1 MRFFGLVII
10 LSLTFFSPAIK
21 AQSLRSIGI
30 NYEWKNDSVVT
41 IKSKG
46 INTGPAFLA
55 NLFVFREDAIEQ
67 KFDSLYIAKGI
78 FQLTKEISLPASLF
92 KHESNSTILRVK
104 LFAVTS
110 NKLIHKSELK
120 IMAPPKPPLQFS
132 FTDSILL
139 FSYSGKVP
147 KPLIIQ
153 LITEDSVAKKDEYSF
168 QISQDTSFL
177 AWELIKTNPLQSRK
191 VFILQERDT
200 IAKLHY
206 SEGIFTQNEISEPI
220 INKDSTTEKSKL
232 ISLNGEFFIEN
243 NAFSNPPEHAP
254 VMQYPSTI
262 INTSNQVS
270 IAGIPF
276 QLNAYHNTAENID
289 PNFRNFFSFSLD
301 VNTLRNQVKERLIAK
316 DLEKVP
322 NVNEIEQAILSNE
335 KSIEKLEQY
344 KRTLIK
350 YPDQEIEID
359 EFLEKESEK
368 LKDSETKDS
377 LLSSLDKN
385 EADRLRIKT
394 DSLLSDSNEV
404 TDSLNLNKNTK
415 EINRINGLIKRLKAS
430 NKYKKKVRN
439 KQLEKPVTLDYSKYD
454 SKTLYQKAAGS
465 GIENLLLR
473 FEKLEVGNFYE
484 YTGRYSIRDIEM
496 KGVNT
501 SFLLD
506 PKNQISFLHG
516 KINNFQSFNL
526 DEIDENIKVISIGFQ
541 NTTSDY
547 FRPSIRFSEFR
558 DESINEE
565 LSPIEKSNYVLSTAI
580 SGDISRFLY
589 YELEYNQSANKLNQ
603 TLSKEKN
610 FQKQAAFYGKLT
622 VQPFSFLEINTQFDQ
637 VGSNYRSEGVYF
649 LNRNTQSYSVGTH
662 LKLFKNK
669 IYLKSDYAIINR
681 NFEQKNLVNQT
692 EKLFFDIG
700 SRFKRIPNFQL
711 IHSPVT
717 VDIANKID
725 TAFSGLNGFSTV
737 TIARVFYI
745 KRVKRTMLNSALI
758 YNEITNDFLDASQ
771 VQSGFQHFVSVSNEK
786 TQFSFTSSYNAI
798 FEKVRFVSTSVS
810 RQFKEGKYQ
819 TSLYYAKNFM
829 LDRYKDILRFK
840 LSALLYQNFT
850 LGGGVNV
857 LFEENG
863 TANLGSVLSLRV
875 RY

>member
-1 MRFFGLVII
+1 MRFFNLAI
-10 LSLTFFSPAIK
+10 LLILTFFFSTIK

-30 NYEWKNDSVVT
+30 NYEWKNDSVIT

-46 INTGPAFLA
+46 INTDPAFLA

-92 KHESNSTILRVK
+92 KDESNSTILRVK

-120 IMAPPKPPLQFS
+120 ITAPPKPKLQFTY
-132 FTDSILL
+132 TDSSFH
-139 FSYSGKVP
+139 FSYSGKVS
-147 KPLIIQ
+147 KLITIS
-153 LITEDSVAKKDEYSF
+153 LITEDSTEKKENHSF
-168 QISQDTSFL
+168 KVSQDTSFL
-177 AWELIKTNPLQSRK
+177 AWELIKTNPLQNRK
-191 VFILQERDT
+191 VIIVQEKDT
-200 IAKLHY
+200 LATFFY
-206 SEGIFTQNEISEPI
+206 REGIFTRTPTEHQINEDSPK
-220 INKDSTTEKSKL
+220 NKKSKAIN
-232 ISLNGEFFIEN
+232 ISGEFFIEN
-243 NAFSNPPEHAP
+243 NAFSKPPEHAP
-254 VMQYPSTI
+254 ALQYPSTI
-262 INTSNQVS
+262 ISTSNQIS
-270 IAGIPF
+270 LFGAPF

-301 VNTLRNQVKERLIAK
+301 VNALRNQVKERLIAK

-344 KRTLIK
+344 KRTLIN
-350 YPDQEIEID
+350 YPNQEIEID

-368 LKDSETKDS
+368 LKDSKVKDS
-377 LLSSLDKN
+377 LLSSLN
-385 EADRLRIKT
+385 EADRLNIKK
-394 DSLLSDSNEV
+394 DSLLPDSIIVSDSI
-404 TDSLNLNKNTK
+404 NLENKNAK
-415 EINRINGLIKRLKAS
+415 EINRINGLIQRLKAS
-430 NKYKKKVRN
+430 NKYKEKIRN
-439 KQLEKPVTLDYSKYD
+439 KQLENPVTLDYSKYD

-526 DEIDENIKVISIGFQ
+526 DEIDKNIKVISIGFQ

-558 DESINEE
+558 DETINEE
-565 LSPIEKSNYVLSTAI
+565 LSPVEKSNYVISTAV
-580 SGDISRFLY
+580 SGDVSSFLY

-603 TLSKEKN
+603 TLSKKKD
-610 FQKQAAFYGKLT
+610 FQKQAAYYGKFS

-649 LNRNTQSYSVGTH
+649 LNRNTQSYSVGTY

-681 NFEQKNLVNQT
+681 NFEQKELVNQT
-692 EKLFFDIG
+692 KKLFFDMG

-737 TIARVFYI
+737 TIARLFYI
-745 KRVKRTMLNSALI
+745 KRVKRTMLNTALI
-758 YNEITNDFLDASQ
+758 YNEITNDFFESSQ
-771 VQSGFQHFVSVSNEK
+771 TQKGFQHFVSVSNEK
-786 TQFSFTSSYNAI
+786 TQLSFTSSYNNV
-798 FEKVRFVSTSVS
+798 FEKVRFVSTSVN

-840 LSALLYQNFT
+840 LSGLLYQYFT
-850 LGGGVNV
+850 LGCGVNI

-863 TANLGSVLSLRV
+863 EANLGSVLSLRIK
-875 RY
+875 Y